1 MYPTALTPEE
11 FEQEN
16 SRLAKLKIALEHIT
30 YSKPRDTYLAKEF
43 IGFKFDP
50 KLELFIENLAM
61 RIDELAGTE
70 SERLK
75 YELEK
80 LWIEVHI
87 ETELEFAN
95 IKTNPCA
102 EISLPWLD

>member
-16 SRLAKLKIALEHIT
+16 SQLAKLKTALQHVT
-30 YSKPRDTYLAKEF
+30 YSKPRDTYLAKEL

-61 RIDELAGTE
+61 RIDELAGTN
-70 SERLK
+70 SERMK

-87 ETELEFAN
+87 ETELEYAN
-95 IKTNPCA
+95 TQPKHNTTID
-102 EISLPWLD
+102 LPWLD

>member
-1 MYPTALTPEE
+1 MYPDALTPEE
-11 FEQEN
+11 FQQEN
-16 SRLAKLKIALEHIT
+16 SRLAKLRIALEHIT
-30 YSKPRDTYLAKEF
+30 YSKPRDTYLAQEF

-50 KLELFIENLAM
+50 KLEMFIENLAM

-75 YELEK
+75 FELEK

-95 IKTNPCA
+95 LKPIPSTH
-102 EISLPWLD
+102 IDLPWLD

>member
-1 MYPTALTPEE
+1 MYPDALTPEQ
-11 FEQEN
+11 FQQEN
-16 SRLAKLKIALEHIT
+16 SRLAKLRVALQHLA
-30 YSKPRDTYLAKEF
+30 YSKPHDTYLAQEF

-50 KLELFIENLAM
+50 KLELFVENLAM
-61 RIDELAGTE
+61 RIDELEGTE

-75 YELEK
+75 YALQK

-95 IKTNPCA
+95 TQPKLNATDW
-102 EISLPWLD
+102 LPWLD

>member
-11 FEQEN
+11 FQQEN
-16 SRLAKLKIALEHIT
+16 SHLAKLRIALEHIT
-30 YSKPRDTYLAKEF
+30 YSKPRDTYLAKEL
-43 IGFKFDP
+43 IGFEFDP

-70 SERLK
+70 SEQIK
-75 YELEK
+75 YELQK
-80 LWIEVHI
+80 LWVEVHI

-95 IKTNPCA
+95 TQPKYGA
-102 EISLPWLD
+102 EIDLPWLG

>member
-1 MYPTALTPEE
+1 MYPTSLTPEQ
-11 FEQEN
+11 FQQEN
-16 SRLAKLKIALEHIT
+16 SELNKLKIALEHISH
-30 YSKPRDTYLAKEF
+30 SKPRDTYLAKQF

-50 KLELFIENLAM
+50 KLELFIQNLAM

-70 SERLK
+70 SERMQ

-87 ETELEFAN
+87 ETELEYAN
-95 IKTNPCA
+95 TPPLKPDLIDY
-102 EISLPWLD
+102 SWLD